1 MNKFIQTSLLLTLA
15 AYCSAEVLKNPTTYS
30 SDLYKEVILNGNY
43 DSSIDHPSK
52 FLDFNYGERVA
63 SPEQIED
70 AINAYKAIN
79 KIKLI
84 NYGTTH
90 EGRPLHALIYLRQ
103 INFSIRYN

>member
-1 MNKFIQTSLLLTLA
+1 MNKFIQTSLLLTLT
-15 AYCSAEVLKNPTTYS
+15 AYCSAEVLKNPTSYS

-70 AINAYKAIN
+70 AMN
-79 KIKLI
+79 L
-84 NYGTTH
+84 TH
-90 EGRPLHALIYLRQ
+90 ASLRGVVFTAAGD
-103 INFSIRYN
+103 IAMTWDKV